1 MLRFDDRGLIPAV
14 VQDDATNQVLT
25 LAYMNREA
33 LNKTLEGPD
42 VWFYSRS
49 RRELWHK
56 GETSGNFLKVKSVS
70 LDCDMDAVLVRVDP
84 AGPACH
90 TGETTCFHTETP
102 ETVEADGA
110 KSAVGPGVLDAVFD
124 VVMDRKRSMPG
135 DSYTTTLFEAG
146 RARIAQKVI
155 EEGGET
161 ALAGVSGDREHTAEE
176 MADLF
181 YHALVLLADVDSSP
195 SDVWQ
200 SLHRRRR

>member
-14 VQDDATNQVLT
+14 VQDDATDQVLT

-56 GETSGNFLKVKSVS
+56 GETSGNLLRVKRVS
-70 LDCDMDAVLVRVDP
+70 LDCDMDAVLVRVEP
-84 AGPACH
+84 TGPACH
-90 TGETTCFHTETP
+90 TGETTCFHTEAP
-102 ETVEADGA
+102 ETVGVDGA
-110 KSAVGPGVLDAVFD
+110 ESAVGPGVLDAVFD
-124 VVMDRKRSMPG
+124 VVMDRKRTMPA

-176 MADLF
+176 MADLL
-181 YHALVLLADVDSSP
+181 YHALVLLADMDSSP